1 MESLFNGIGES
12 ERELLARIDTS
23 TEMQWSAR
31 NRSDVIEVV
40 GKGKDISKIKLLCY
54 HCWRQEFFK
63 TFHEGD
69 V

>member
-40 GKGKDISKIKLLCY
+40 GKGKDISKIKLLC
-54 HCWRQEFFK
+54 
-63 TFHEGD
+63 
-69 V
+69 